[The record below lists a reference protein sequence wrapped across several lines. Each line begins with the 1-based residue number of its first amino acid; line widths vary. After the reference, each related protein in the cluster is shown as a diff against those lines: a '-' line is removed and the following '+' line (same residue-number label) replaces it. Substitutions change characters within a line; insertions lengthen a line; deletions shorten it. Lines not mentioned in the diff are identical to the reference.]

1 MELTRIERYV
11 DDLLTVSGVEKEGK
25 ERTIGL
31 ALYHLLMSA
40 ALRDLMSD
48 DEKELL
54 KALTK
59 KVQYFFCTRLSLKER
74 KRKTEKKSIPPN
86 PLLKEKEKK
95 EKVEK
100 KRESVDDAKLAFHEE
115 CLKYIGLFD
124 NQRLTD
130 FYLYWSEE
138 DSKGKM
144 RFQYERCWNTEKR
157 LKRWMTTSYNIAN
170 TAAAVRL
177 SKLKKQQAKEQTDT
191 EKQRLQAAER
201 EQANAQREAEQEK
214 SREGQMTTAE
224 YIKANP
230 DSLMARIYRE
240 KNKKT

>member
-100 KRESVDDAKLAFHEE
+100 PLSLKVGAKEAFHDE
-115 CLKYIGLFD
+115 CLKRIGQYDEQQLA
-124 NQRLTD
+124 D
-130 FYLYWSEE
+130 FYNWWSEE
-138 DSKGKM
+138 NEKGQM
-144 RFQYERCWNTEKR
+144 RFQTERYWNIDNR
-157 LKRWMTTSYNIAN
+157 LKRWVKNQYSAAN
-170 TAAAVRL
+170 TAAAIRL
-177 SKLKKQQAKEQTDT
+177 KRTKQQQAKEQTDT